1 MEISWP
7 LIALILLVV
16 SFVVLLTIKSRASRA
31 GAYIDTSQPAW
42 IEAVA
47 KARAAVPTLRE
58 LFAQREAPVDV
69 KYSLQNS
76 AGDTE
81 HVWGELLELADDE
94 FSADLRTPL
103 IRGRLVSPPPFRL
116 PLSALEDW
124 QVELPD
130 GRIRGGFTTQL
141 EIALARRDG
150 RHVPDHVANM
160 EKRFVDG

>member
-16 SFVVLLTIKSRASRA
+16 SLVVLLAKSRGSRA

-42 IEAVA
+42 VEAVA

-58 LFAQREAPVDV
+58 LFAQRETPVDV
-69 KYSLQNS
+69 KYALQNS

-94 FSADLRTPL
+94 FSADLRTPF
-103 IRGRLVSPPPFRL
+103 IRGRLVSSPPFRL

-124 QVELPD
+124 QAELPD

-141 EIALARRDG
+141 EIALARRAG
-150 RHVPDHVANM
+150 RHVPDHIANM